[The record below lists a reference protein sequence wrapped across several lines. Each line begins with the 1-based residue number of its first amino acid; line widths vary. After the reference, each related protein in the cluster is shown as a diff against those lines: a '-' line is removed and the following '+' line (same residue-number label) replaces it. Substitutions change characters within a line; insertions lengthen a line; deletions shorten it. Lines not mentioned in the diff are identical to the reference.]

1 LKELTT
7 DKLTNQQ
14 SGAGSIK
21 RNALYSVTARVP
33 RFDLCLT
40 PADVDD
46 DVVRIDTILE
56 ALEPGYPPPEIDERR
71 RSRADV
77 KYYESASTTEGS
89 DDREHKQR
97 KRLKKNEYSRIYRAR
112 KMKQLK
118 TLSGNQPLAPT
129 HKKSQSLVCPHCGF
143 IGKRAA
149 GFANHLRACCR
160 RHGDEP
166 PPPPSPDEA
175 ASEEDERREQERRDT
190 TRTKQ
195 EQQEQQEQISN
206 TIDILEDTWRL
217 PGNRLTLSLPII
229 VPSIESPNTES
240 PEYC

>member
-1 LKELTT
+1 MKELT
-7 DKLTNQQ
+7 DQQ
-14 SGAGSIK
+14 YSGAVG

-33 RFDLCLT
+33 RFDLCLS
-40 PADVDD
+40 PKDVDD
-46 DVVRIDTILE
+46 DIVQIDTILE

-89 DDREHKQR
+89 DDTERKER

-112 KMKQLK
+112 KMKKLK
-118 TLSGNQPLAPT
+118 TLSANQPLAST

-149 GFANHLRACCR
+149 GFANHLRACRR

-166 PPPPSPDEA
+166 TPTPSPDEA
-175 ASEEDERREQERRDT
+175 ASEQHERREQNNEKNKNDEKNNKNKNKHST
-190 TRTKQ
+190 TCL
-195 EQQEQQEQISN
+195 ED
-206 TIDILEDTWRL
+206 TIDILEDTRRL
-217 PGNRLTLSLPII
+217 AGDQITLSLPII
-229 VPSIESPNTES
+229 VLLPECRMTES
-240 PEYC
+240 PEC